1 MNRIL
6 PVILLFVSLLLNP
19 AMVFANAPPGE
30 PSASPTQEELGS
42 AIPLAREGKD
52 SIPNQ
57 ESSDTVVVQKGSE
70 QEKSAPQRS
79 EEESDLTAEEKTEE
93 ILRISD
99 PFQSWNKAMYHFNDK
114 LYFWVLKPVTVAY
127 TYAAPEPVRILFNN
141 FFDNLKA
148 PARFVNHLLQGK
160 TKAAGNEFVRF
171 VFNST
176 AGLGGLADAAKEL
189 LHIQKSPAD
198 FGQTLGVHGVTHGF
212 YLVLPVLGPSSL
224 RDGIGLAVDSA
235 MYPISYLSFANVS
248 FEASAGIF
256 AFEMVNSTSFQI
268 GDYEAFKEAAIDPYV
283 SMRSAY
289 VQNRRKA
296 VEEQKNPDLR

>member
-6 PVILLFVSLLLNP
+6 PVILLLVSLLLNP
-19 AMVFANAPPGE
+19 AFSAGE
-30 PSASPTQEELGS
+30 PPRELSASPTQEEMS
-42 AIPLAREGKD
+42 PAILQAREGTD
-52 SIPNQ
+52 SIQNQ
-57 ESSDTVVVQKGSE
+57 ESPDTVVVQKGSG
-70 QEKSAPQRS
+70 QEKSAPERS
-79 EEESDLTAEEKTEE
+79 EKESDLTAGEKEEEN
-93 ILRISD
+93 LRIPD
-99 PFQSWNKAMYHFNDK
+99 PFRSWNKAMYHFNDK
-114 LYFWVLKPVTVAY
+114 LYFWVLKPVTVVY

-198 FGQTLGVHGVTHGF
+198 FGQTLGVSGVTHGF
-212 YLVLPVLGPSSL
+212 YLVLPLFGPSSL
-224 RDGIGLAVDSA
+224 RDGIGLAVDSF
-235 MYPISYLSFANVS
+235 MYPITYLSFTNIP

-256 AFEMVNSTSFQI
+256 AFRTVNDTSFHI

-289 VQNRRKA
+289 VENRRKA